1 HTGEKRSLSAVSKK
15 KGKPQL
21 EKSSL
26 KVLSNTAGIVRP
38 NLSLVAF
45 TCLLSTFVIIS
56 IKYMFAAWNYCLCLH
71 SIFVHSCL
79 FVLVHLE
86 RNKHANY
93 LHREKA
99 KKTDCRLNNRTNGVR
114 VAASQ
119 HIRTGTAKGKVFPPK
134 LIVEF
139 SFARLFMLGYFYL
152 KLSNLSTWRSSIMAS
167 VISLQLSS
175 SSDVESAHEELCKDC
190 LV

>member
-1 HTGEKRSLSAVSKK
+1 M
-15 KGKPQL
+15 
-21 EKSSL
+21 
-26 KVLSNTAGIVRP
+26 
-38 NLSLVAF
+38 
-45 TCLLSTFVIIS
+45 FV
-56 IKYMFAAWNYCLCLH
+56 AWNYCLCLH
-71 SIFVHSCL
+71 SIFIHSCL

-86 RNKHANY
+86 RNKHDNY

-99 KKTDCRLNNRTNGVR
+99 KKADCRLNNRTNGVR

-134 LIVEF
+134 LIVQF

-152 KLSNLSTWRSSIMAS
+152 KWSNLSIWRSSVMSS

-175 SSDVESAHEELCKDC
+175 SSHVESAHEELCKNC
-190 LV
+190 LVWNFVKLECVKQVAAELPHRTVCAALTGSSSSGNPAKSRV